1 MSGAVLSAVRLTRTE
16 NVSFAV
22 GPETIDSRAHGQKL
36 DSLLDMR
43 PRTGQIAVAAVV
55 SVGMLT
61 LTSCVTNTDVP
72 TTFTAA
78 LTVRGEADQA
88 SAESGECTIGGI
100 RVAPN
105 DQINLFGDNGA
116 GSTRSILETN
126 TIDQKPDGTGTCT
139 YTAIFDAIPANQRSY
154 DVYLNNGFARETF
167 TSDELRHDPTYV
179 LHRN

>member
-1 MSGAVLSAVRLTRTE
+1 MWFCGALFCQLV
-16 NVSFAV
+16 V
-22 GPETIDSRAHGQKL
+22 GPETIGSRAHGQKL

-55 SVGMLT
+55 SAGMLT

-72 TTFTAA
+72 STFAAA
-78 LTVRGEADQA
+78 LTVRGEADQT

-100 RVAPN
+100 LVAPN
-105 DQINLFGDNGA
+105 DRIDIFGDSGVGV
-116 GSTRSILETN
+116 GSTSSILETN

-139 YTAIFDAIPANQRSY
+139 YTAIFDAIPANQKSY
-154 DVYLNNGFARETF
+154 DVSLGNGFARETF